1 MGGAVTTT
9 GARDAKRAIGSALA
23 RSAAYRALA
32 QALADPTPEGVTRL
46 VEEDLPFALAVAD
59 ALPGPVR
66 DALAEVAEAFAGS
79 SPEEVEREYRRVFTH
94 VHSADHPAFETDLTA
109 RDVWRQAREL
119 ADLAGFYRA
128 FGMATSGERPD
139 HVAVE
144 LEFLQL
150 VSYKAAWAAAR
161 RDPEG
166 LAICARAEDA
176 FLSDHALRWMPE
188 LAARLAAGGG
198 PYAAVGRALGALLR
212 EEAERRG
219 IPVPGAPRPGGAAPA
234 GPGAGP
240 DEEVGLCEEGG

>member
-1 MGGAVTTT
+1 MTTT
-9 GARDAKRAIGSALA
+9 GARDVERTIGSALA

-32 QALADPTPEGVTRL
+32 QALADPTPEGLARL
-46 VEEDLPFALAVAD
+46 AEEDLPFALAVAD

-66 DALAEVAEAFAGS
+66 DALAEVAEAFSGA
-79 SPEEVEREYRRVFTH
+79 SPEDVEREYRRVFTH
-94 VHSADHPAFETDLTA
+94 VHSADRPAFETDLTT
-109 RDVWRQAREL
+109 RDVWGQAREL

-128 FGMATSGERPD
+128 FGMATRGERPD

-161 RDPEG
+161 GDPEG
-166 LAICARAEDA
+166 LAVCARAEEG

-188 LAARLAAGGG
+188 LAARLAAAGG
-198 PYAAVGRALGALLR
+198 PYGAVGRALGALLR

-219 IPVPGAPRPGGAAPA
+219 IPVPEAPRPGGPAPA
-234 GPGAGP
+234 DPAGGP
-240 DEEVGLCEEGG
+240 DEEVGLCEGGG

>member
-1 MGGAVTTT
+1 MATT
-9 GARDAKRAIGSALA
+9 GERDAERTIGSALA

-32 QALADPTPEGVTRL
+32 HALADPTPEGLRRL

-59 ALPGPVR
+59 ALPGSVR
-66 DALAEVAEAFAGS
+66 EALEEAAAALAGS
-79 SPEEVEREYRRVFTH
+79 SPEEVEGEYRRVFTH

-128 FGMATSGERPD
+128 FGMATPGERPD

-161 RDPEG
+161 RDPMG
-166 LAICARAEDA
+166 LAVCARAEEG
-176 FLSDHALRWMPE
+176 FLADHVLRWMPE
-188 LAARLAAGGG
+188 LAARLATTGG
-198 PYAAVGRALGALLR
+198 PYGAVGRALGALLR
-212 EEAERRG
+212 AEAERLG
-219 IPVPGAPRPGGAAPA
+219 IATAGLRREGAPVPPGPEG
-234 GPGAGP
+234 GP
-240 DEEVGLCEEGG
+240 EEDVGLCEVGG

>member
-1 MGGAVTTT
+1 VTTT
-9 GARDAKRAIGSALA
+9 GARDVERTIGSALA

-32 QALADPTPEGVTRL
+32 QALADPTPEGLARL
-46 VEEDLPFALAVAD
+46 AEEDLPFALAVAD
-59 ALPGPVR
+59 VLPGAVR
-66 DALAEVAEAFAGS
+66 DALAEVAAAFSGA
-79 SPEEVEREYRRVFTH
+79 SPEDVEREYRRVFTH

-109 RDVWRQAREL
+109 RDVWRQAREM

-128 FGMATSGERPD
+128 FGMATPGERPD

-166 LAICARAEDA
+166 LAVCARAEEG

-188 LAARLAAGGG
+188 LAARLAATGG
-198 PYAAVGRALGALLR
+198 PYGAVGRALGALLR
-212 EEAERRG
+212 AEAERLG
-219 IPVPGAPRPGGAAPA
+219 VAVAGPAGEGAPGPPVPE
-234 GPGAGP
+234 
-240 DEEVGLCEEGG
+240 EEVGLCEEGG